1 MTTDEGLAARAS
13 GVDNNLA
20 TAEGSEYLRR
30 AEEAIEQLIEMDRP
44 FSADHV
50 RSMIPAAIVPHSK
63 NVLPSLFSR
72 LSKSGRIR
80 PIGEARS
87 TRKTRHGST
96 HRMWVPADS
105 QYASESE
112 ALRSQVARLTNLL
125 ANAHEERDLLIDV
138 VVAIK
143 KIVDEAHAF
152 DPAVAALV
160 QQIKE
165 QIPS

>member
-20 TAEGSEYLRR
+20 TAEGSAYLRA
-30 AEEAIEQLIEMDRP
+30 AEEAIEQLIAMDRP

-80 PIGEARS
+80 AVGEARS
-87 TRKTRHGST
+87 TRKARHGST
-96 HRMWVPADS
+96 NRMWVPADS
-105 QYASESE
+105 RFATTAEVLTASLE
-112 ALRSQVARLTNLL
+112 AAR
-125 ANAHEERDLLIDV
+125 EERDLLADV
-138 VVAIK
+138 VLAIEK
-143 KIVDEAHAF
+143 LADDASTSPCP
-152 DPAVAALV
+152 DVAALV
-160 QQIKE
+160 RQIKE